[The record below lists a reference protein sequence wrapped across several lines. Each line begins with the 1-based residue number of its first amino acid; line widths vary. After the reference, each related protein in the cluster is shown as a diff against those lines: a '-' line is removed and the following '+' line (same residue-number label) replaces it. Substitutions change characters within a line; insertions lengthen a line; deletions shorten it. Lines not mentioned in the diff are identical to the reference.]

1 MTHIINSFD
10 ISVYNKDIAKTLF
23 SLNINVTSWTE
34 NKDDSNI
41 PLINDFEIVYYD
53 SNKLNYEDDIITLIK
68 NKLFKNGLEQS
79 KVNYYK
85 YCKFID

>member
-41 PLINDFEIVYYD
+41 PLINDFEIVG
-53 SNKLNYEDDIITLIK
+53 KLNTYDT
-68 NKLFKNGLEQS
+68 
-79 KVNYYK
+79 Y
-85 YCKFID
+85 